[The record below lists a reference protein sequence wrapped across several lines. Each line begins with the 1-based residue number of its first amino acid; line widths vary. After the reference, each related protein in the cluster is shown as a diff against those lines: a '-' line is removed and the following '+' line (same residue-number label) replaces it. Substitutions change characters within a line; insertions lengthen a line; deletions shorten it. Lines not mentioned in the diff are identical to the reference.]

1 MNEVKTIERD
11 RVNALELE
19 MRKMPQ
25 LELLTQH
32 YFSPGLYTRALHIP
46 KGCLLTGAIH
56 KYPILNIMM
65 TGDISVLIGEEV
77 KRIKAPFVI
86 VTPAGSK
93 KIGYAHEYTIWMG
106 VMRTDETDI
115 AKIEDHFVAKSDE
128 KYIEF
133 IKLLGVEN
141 RCS

>member
-1 MNEVKTIERD
+1 MNEVKTIERQ
-11 RVNALELE
+11 RVNAHEIE

-25 LELLTQH
+25 LDLLTQH

-46 KGCLLTGAIH
+46 KGCLLTGQIH
-56 KYPILNIMM
+56 KYPILNIMLM
-65 TGDISVLIGEEV
+65 GDISVLIGEEV

-115 AKIEDHFVAKSDE
+115 AKIEDHFVAKNDE

-133 IKLLGVEN
+133 TKLLGVEN
-141 RCS
+141 RCL

>member
-1 MNEVKTIERD
+1 MNEVKTTEREK
-11 RVNALELE
+11 VNALEIKML
-19 MRKMPQ
+19 KMPQ
-25 LELLTQH
+25 LDLLTEH
-32 YFSPGLYTRALHIP
+32 YFSHGLYTRALHIP

-56 KYPILNIMM
+56 KYPTLNIMTM
-65 TGDISVLIGEEV
+65 GDISVLIGEEV

-133 IKLLGVEN
+133 TKLLRVED
-141 RCS
+141 RCL